1 MNVADLSDTPMLSV
15 SLFAHL
21 LAPVPTWVRRAHIH
35 TGDHR
40 QMWEHMLRTSC
51 STIQS
56 FLFSYSFVVFLPY
69 RYTEIKVPE
78 NIRFVFLGVE
88 SLVSVKLLIQAG
100 IGQQAL

>member
-1 MNVADLSDTPMLSV
+1 MNFADLLDMPT
-15 SLFAHL
+15 LFVIRSEHL
-21 LAPVPTWVRRAHIH
+21 FAPVPTWGHQVHIH

-40 QMWEHMLRTSC
+40 QMWEHMLRTSG

-69 RYTEIKVPE
+69 RYIEIKVPE
-78 NIRFVFLGVE
+78 NIRLVFFGVE
-88 SLVSVKLLIQAG
+88 SLVSVELLIQAG